1 VKYRPAV
8 GLPLPESTSV
18 TEMPKSA
25 VPTAA
30 ELGVDALAAVVER
43 SRDGIVVVTA
53 DRRYVYANPA
63 ACQIMGYSLAE
74 LRALPDFLNNFPER
88 EHQAMLEHFAE
99 QLAGTTGLWTSTLLR
114 ADGTEREITWT
125 NMSFAIGGRPH
136 GAAIFRDITDARL
149 ATRNAAALGQTAAQ
163 RAGRI
168 PLSTVLSDLARHAV
182 EGTRAVACAIGIAG
196 EDGALRA
203 GGAEGV
209 PDEFRRVSLLGT
221 LRIID
226 MPDGDI
232 VLGGRMAV
240 IPDAKRRW
248 MENCRA
254 AATGLTL
261 QPLDWQVSVHVPLS
275 WGDEVI
281 GVLGVFLPSTLSG
294 PTEAELAVYTALAEQ
309 AVVAVVN
316 DRLLAETGETSVL
329 RERARL
335 ARELHDSVSQA
346 LFSITL
352 HARTAQLAI
361 AKRGLPDD
369 GPLGRSIAQVSE
381 LTQGALAEMRA
392 LIFELRPE
400 ALAAEGLV
408 AAVGKQASALSARSG
423 LIITV
428 DGPGS
433 PLAVEPQVEE
443 HLYRIVLEALNNAV
457 KHARATHAAV
467 QVARTGGRLLI
478 TVSDDGVGFDVGRSH
493 PGHLG
498 LGTMRERAG
507 AIGAELSLGGAGDRG
522 TTVTVALDAPAVT
535 GSARVR

>member
-1 VKYRPAV
+1 
-8 GLPLPESTSV
+8 
-18 TEMPKSA
+18 MH
-25 VPTAA
+25 TAGD
-30 ELGVDALAAVVER
+30 LGVDALAAVVER

-63 ACQIMGYSLAE
+63 ACRIMGYSLDE
-74 LRALPDFLNNFPER
+74 LRALPDFLDNFPQR

-136 GAAIFRDITDARL
+136 GAAIFRDITDARV
-149 ATRNAAALGQTAAQ
+149 AARNAAALGQTAAQ
-163 RAGRI
+163 LAGRS
-168 PLSTVLSDLARHAV
+168 PLGTVLSELARHAV
-182 EGTRAVACAIGIAG
+182 VATRAVACAIGIAG
-196 EDGALRA
+196 EDGTLRA

-248 MENCRA
+248 MESPRA
-254 AATGLTL
+254 AATGRTL
-261 QPLDWQVSVHVPLS
+261 QPLDWQVGVHVPLS

-281 GVLGVFLPSTLSG
+281 GVLGVFLPSAVSG
-294 PTEAELAVYTALAEQ
+294 PTEAELAFYTALADQ
-309 AVVAVVN
+309 AVVAVIN

-361 AKRGLPDD
+361 DKQGLPTTGRWAEASPRYATSRR
-369 GPLGRSIAQVSE
+369 GPWRRCARSYSSFDPRRLPRKASSPLSASKRPPCRPALGWSSPSTDPARGSRSSPRSRSTCTASSSRRSTTPSNTPAPPTPWSMSRVR
-381 LTQGALAEMRA
+381 TGAWSSPSATM
-392 LIFELRPE
+392 
-400 ALAAEGLV
+400 
-408 AAVGKQASALSARSG
+408 ASASIS
-423 LIITV
+423 
-428 DGPGS
+428 
-433 PLAVEPQVEE
+433 VE
-443 HLYRIVLEALNNAV
+443 
-457 KHARATHAAV
+457 
-467 QVARTGGRLLI
+467 
-478 TVSDDGVGFDVGRSH
+478 SH

-498 LGTMRERAG
+498 LGTMRERAE
-507 AIGAELSLGGAGDRG
+507 AIGAELSLGAAGDVG
-522 TTVTVALDAPAVT
+522 TMVSVALDAPAAA
-535 GSARVR
+535 GSDRVG

>member
-1 VKYRPAV
+1 MPD
-8 GLPLPESTSV
+8 SV
-18 TEMPKSA
+18 
-25 VPTAA
+25 VHTAGD
-30 ELGVDALAAVVER
+30 LGVDALAAVVER

-63 ACQIMGYSLAE
+63 ACRIMGYSLDE
-74 LRALPDFLNNFPER
+74 LRALPDFLDNFPQR

-99 QLAGTTGLWTSTLLR
+99 QLAGTTGLWTSTLRR

-136 GAAIFRDITDARL
+136 GAAIFRDITDARV

-163 RAGRI
+163 LAGRS
-168 PLSTVLSDLARHAV
+168 PLGTVLNELARHAV
-182 EGTRAVACAIGIAG
+182 VATRAVACAIGITG
-196 EDGALRA
+196 GDGTLRA

-226 MPDGDI
+226 MPDGDV

-248 MENCRA
+248 MESPRA
-254 AATGLTL
+254 AATGRTL
-261 QPLDWQVSVHVPLS
+261 QPLDWQMGVHVPLS

-281 GVLGVFLPSTLSG
+281 GVLGVFLPSMVSG
-294 PTEAELAVYTALAEQ
+294 PTEAELAFYTALADQ

-346 LFSITL
+346 LFSMTL

-361 AKRGLPDD
+361 DRQGLPDD
-369 GPLGRSIAQVSE
+369 GPLGRSVTQVRE

-400 ALAAEGLV
+400 ALAAEGLL
-408 AAVGKQASALSARSG
+408 AALGKQAAALSARSG
-423 LIITV
+423 LIIAV
-428 DGPGS
+428 DGPGAR
-433 PLAVEPQVEE
+433 LAVEPAVEE

-467 QVARTGGRLLI
+467 RVTHMAGRLVI
-478 TVSDDGVGFDVGRSH
+478 TVNDDGVGFDLGQPH

-498 LGTMRERAG
+498 LDTMRERAE
-507 AIGAELSLGGAGDRG
+507 AIGAELSFGAADDRG
-522 TTVTVALDAPAVT
+522 TMVTVALDAPA
-535 GSARVR
+535 AA